1 MNRTALSLTPGMSD
15 KGDSGHEESDE
26 GEDILD
32 YNSILRCRI
41 CCQYYRKPRILPCGH
56 TFCEE
61 CLIQLRDKTSREW
74 RIKFPLRNKHGDG
87 GTLHCQAPGCRY
99 SMKLM
104 NLTRWAPR
112 NRVASAA
119 LKVFQRNGAAKT
131 TATPKTSDESLDA
144 LDSRPHQMNNKIS
157 ITTANVT
164 NGQIMSKVEYK
175 NHNNNQIA
183 IAMQLRHSTRHGAAA
198 PGCCDKEEGN
208 SIYSTIIYEAIVQS
222 GFGATKIIHVPPKI
236 VQNWRS
242 FAFVVG
248 LQAIG
253 ECFSFQ

>member
-131 TATPKTSDESLDA
+131 VRIPTLYEFLFF
-144 LDSRPHQMNNKIS
+144 LYKIS
-157 ITTANVT
+157 V
-164 NGQIMSKVEYK
+164 KK
-175 NHNNNQIA
+175 NKNRVHKCIYLCK
-183 IAMQLRHSTRHGAAA
+183 AMKMVIKRQHAST
-198 PGCCDKEEGN
+198 CKTQKLV
-208 SIYSTIIYEAIVQS
+208 I
-222 GFGATKIIHVPPKI
+222 K
-236 VQNWRS
+236 
-242 FAFVVG
+242 
-248 LQAIG
+248 L
-253 ECFSFQ
+253 

>member
-1 MNRTALSLTPGMSD
+1 M
-15 KGDSGHEESDE
+15 
-26 GEDILD
+26 
-32 YNSILRCRI
+32 
-41 CCQYYRKPRILPCGH
+41 
-56 TFCEE
+56 
-61 CLIQLRDKTSREW
+61 
-74 RIKFPLRNKHGDG
+74 
-87 GTLHCQAPGCRY
+87 
-99 SMKLM
+99 
-104 NLTRWAPR
+104 
-112 NRVASAA
+112 
-119 LKVFQRNGAAKT
+119 
-131 TATPKTSDESLDA
+131 DA

-198 PGCCDKEEGN
+198 PGYCDKEEGN

-222 GFGATKIIHVPPKI
+222 GFGATNIIHVPPKI
-236 VQNWRS
+236 VQNWRA

>member
-1 MNRTALSLTPGMSD
+1 MDSKLEDDSVDHALILWTNMLICTSFCVLIFLLLQVKSSSLVSLFCFNFQLFFYQTA
-15 KGDSGHEESDE
+15 
-26 GEDILD
+26 I
-32 YNSILRCRI
+32 
-41 CCQYYRKPRILPCGH
+41 
-56 TFCEE
+56 
-61 CLIQLRDKTSREW
+61 
-74 RIKFPLRNKHGDG
+74 
-87 GTLHCQAPGCRY
+87 
-99 SMKLM
+99 
-104 NLTRWAPR
+104 
-112 NRVASAA
+112 
-119 LKVFQRNGAAKT
+119 
-131 TATPKTSDESLDA
+131 PKTSKGSLDA
-144 LDSRPHQMNNKIS
+144 LDSRPHKINNKIS

-198 PGCCDKEEGN
+198 PGYCDKEEGN
-208 SIYSTIIYEAIVQS
+208 SFYSTIIYEAIVQS

>member
-1 MNRTALSLTPGMSD
+1 MKMLSTYEVISQLALIKQSIPPTTQFIRVCNNRRRIDLWESLYTQKPHEPDGPVSYPGMSD

-131 TATPKTSDESLDA
+131 VRIPTL
-144 LDSRPHQMNNKIS
+144 
-157 ITTANVT
+157 
-164 NGQIMSKVEYK
+164 
-175 NHNNNQIA
+175 
-183 IAMQLRHSTRHGAAA
+183 
-198 PGCCDKEEGN
+198 
-208 SIYSTIIYEAIVQS
+208 YE
-222 GFGATKIIHVPPKI
+222 FL
-236 VQNWRS
+236 
-242 FAFVVG
+242 FF
-248 LQAIG
+248 
-253 ECFSFQ
+253 